1 MHPCVSTKRR
11 SKVSFQ
17 PSKSSI
23 ALPPL
28 GFAEPLAGAGLP
40 AAGAFAPYRPAW
52 LFCFAISAM
61 VIPFAGVAFFFK
73 PDPASKPANASPPA
87 GFFAGCAPI
96 LGDATLDPGVAT
108 EGEAAFA
115 TGTDVK

>member
-1 MHPCVSTKRR
+1 MCVYLTPCQ
-11 SKVSFQ
+11 KVLFQ
-17 PSKSSI
+17 PSKSSM

-28 GFAEPLAGAGLP
+28 GFVVPLAGAGLP
-40 AAGAFAPYRPAW
+40 AAGAFAPYKPAW
-52 LFCFAISAM
+52 LFCFAMSAI
-61 VIPFAGVAFFFK
+61 VIPFAGAAFFFK
-73 PDPASKPANASPPA
+73 PDPARRPAKASPPA
-87 GFFAGCAPI
+87 GFFAGCEPI